1 MKFNVPQFVMS
12 VMNRLLDN
20 GYEAYI
26 VGGCIRDILLDKN
39 PEDWDIATSALP
51 VKVKEIF
58 CDKKVISTGEK
69 YGTVTVMGE
78 EGKVEVTTF
87 RSEGAYT
94 DGRHPDWVA
103 FRDSIVDDLSRRDFT
118 INSIAWNH
126 VKGLVDPFGGME
138 DLDKGVIRA
147 VGNPQDRFSE
157 DALRMIRA
165 VRFAS
170 NLDFVIEDET
180 FKAIKVLA
188 GTIEII
194 SIERI
199 REELFKILVGPN
211 PSYGMNLLLNTGLME
226 FVLPELV
233 ETVDFRQNNPYH
245 NMDVFRHIVC
255 VLEKCPPFLPIRLA
269 ALFHDIGK
277 PYCYTG
283 DDEGIG
289 HFYGHDEK
297 SVEIAIKALK
307 RLKSSNKLIDKVSQ
321 LVEYHMKYY
330 KSNQRD
336 KIKKLIGEIGKDN
349 IFDLLSLQKAD
360 AMCKNKPE
368 LIDNALEMEKTVE
381 DIISKNE
388 PIDMK
393 DLAINGEDLIKAGFN
408 PGAEMGKMLNELLEI
423 VLKNPELN
431 NKETLLEIAVKKLK

>member
-1 MKFNVPQFVMS
+1 MKFNIPQFVMG
-12 VMNRLLDN
+12 VLNRLLDN
-20 GYEAYI
+20 GYEAYV
-26 VGGCIRDILLDKN
+26 VGGCIRDILLYKE

-51 VKVKEIF
+51 AKVKEIF
-58 CDKKVISTGEK
+58 CDKKLITTGEK

-94 DGRHPDWVA
+94 DGRHPDWVS

-126 VKGLVDPFGGME
+126 IKGIVDPFGGMK
-138 DLDKGVIRA
+138 DLDKGIIRA

-170 NLDFVIEDET
+170 ILDFAIEDET
-180 FKAIKVLA
+180 FKAIRILA
-188 GTIEII
+188 GTIENI
-194 SIERI
+194 SMERI
-199 REELFKILVGPN
+199 REELFKLLVSPN
-211 PSYGMNLLLNTGLME
+211 PSYGVNLLLNTGLMK
-226 FVLPELV
+226 FVLPELMK
-233 ETVDFRQNNPYH
+233 TVDFPQNNPYH
-245 NMDVFRHIVC
+245 NMDVYKHTLC
-255 VLEKCPPFLPIRLA
+255 VLEKCPPLLHVRLA

-277 PYCYTG
+277 PYCYTE
-283 DDEGIG
+283 DAEGIG

-297 SVEIAIKALK
+297 SVEIVVRTLK
-307 RLKSSNKLIDKVSQ
+307 RLKSSNKLIKKVSQ

-330 KSNQRD
+330 KENQRE

-368 LIDNALEMEKTVE
+368 LIDNALEMVKTVE
-381 DIISKNE
+381 DIIRKKE
-388 PIDMK
+388 PIEMK

-408 PGAEMGKMLNELLEI
+408 PGIEMGKLLNDLLETVI
-423 VLKNPELN
+423 KSPELN
-431 NKETLLEIAVKKLK
+431 NKETLLEIAVKMLK

>member
-277 PYCYTG
+277 PYCYTE